1 MEGTVGIWIAVVC
14 FLLYLIP
21 NLIAAGRKSKR
32 TAGVFVVNFF
42 LGWTLL
48 GWVLALAWAAGSDK
62 EETTGKSVEKISVP
76 TISVADEL
84 TKLSQL
90 HKDGVISTEEFEYQK
105 TSILKKR

>member
-1 MEGTVGIWIAVVC
+1 MEYATLWTIIVC
-14 FLLYLIP
+14 FLLYLLP
-21 NLIAAGRKSKR
+21 TMIAAGRKSKR

-48 GWVLALAWAAGSDK
+48 GWVLALAWAIGSDK
-62 EETTGKSVEKISVP
+62 EETTGKNVEKISAP

-90 HKDGVISTEEFEYQK
+90 HKDGIISTEEFEYQK